1 MYEMPNYLARL
12 MSPQQYQSYLP
23 TTQSNALV
31 SQTGPMAARYGA
43 LPSYQRFASN
53 MSPEDEEAL
62 FQEMRAYQTRRNN
75 PGSPTSFIYG
85 SVPRGAGYAADRGR
99 DPTPYNYDLFSQ
111 ALPGRAFAPTTAT
124 PTTAATAT
132 DGMLGG
138 VGRLAR
144 YQAFLNP
151 RPNANPNNR

>member
-1 MYEMPNYLARL
+1 MYDMPNYLAR
-12 MSPQQYQSYLP
+12 MMTPQQYQSYAP
-23 TTQSNALV
+23 TTQSNAFAAA
-31 SQTGPMAARYGA
+31 PMAGA
-43 LPSYQRFASN
+43 NYQRFASN

-62 FQEMRAYQTRRNN
+62 FREMRAYQMRRNN
-75 PGSPTSFIYG
+75 PGSPTGFIYG
-85 SVPRGAGYAADRGR
+85 NVPRGPGYAAGRGR
-99 DPTPYNYDLFSQ
+99 DPMPMNFDLFSQ
-111 ALPGRAFAPTTAT
+111 ALPGRATMTAPAG
-124 PTTAATAT
+124 

>member
-1 MYEMPNYLARL
+1 MYEMPNYLAHL
-12 MSPQQYQSYLP
+12 MSPQQYQTYVP
-23 TTQSNALV
+23 TTQSNAFA
-31 SQTGPMAARYGA
+31 SADRYSS

-53 MSPEDEEAL
+53 MTPEDEEAL
-62 FQEMRAYQTRRNN
+62 FREMRAYQTRRNN

-85 SVPRGAGYAADRGR
+85 SVPRGPGYAAGRGR
-99 DPTPYNYDLFSQ
+99 EPMPMNFDLFSQ
-111 ALPGRAFAPTTAT
+111 ALPGRTFATAT

>member
-12 MSPQQYQSYLP
+12 MSPQQYQSYAP
-23 TTQSNALV
+23 TTQSNAFA
-31 SQTGPMAARYGA
+31 SQGPMAGRAN
-43 LPSYQRFASN
+43 YQRFSSN

-62 FQEMRAYQTRRNN
+62 FQEMRAYQMRRNN
-75 PGSPTSFIYG
+75 PGSPTQFIYG
-85 SVPRGAGYAADRGR
+85 NVPRGPGYATDRGR

-111 ALPGRAFAPTTAT
+111 ALPGRDNT
-124 PTTAATAT
+124 PTSMTAPAG

-151 RPNANPNNR
+151 RPSMSQRS

>member
-1 MYEMPNYLARL
+1 
-12 MSPQQYQSYLP
+12 
-23 TTQSNALV
+23 
-31 SQTGPMAARYGA
+31 
-43 LPSYQRFASN
+43 

-62 FQEMRAYQTRRNN
+62 FRELRAYQMRRNN
-75 PGSPTSFIYG
+75 PGGPMQFIYG
-85 SVPRGAGYAADRGR
+85 NVPRGPGYSTGDRGR
-99 DPTPYNYDLFSQ
+99 DPMPMNYDLFNQ
-111 ALPGRAFAPTTAT
+111 ALPGRAPTTP
-124 PTTAATAT
+124 PTMTAPAG

>member
-1 MYEMPNYLARL
+1 
-12 MSPQQYQSYLP
+12 
-23 TTQSNALV
+23 
-31 SQTGPMAARYGA
+31 
-43 LPSYQRFASN
+43 
-53 MSPEDEEAL
+53 MSPEDEMAL

-75 PGSPTSFIYG
+75 PGSLTSFIYG
-85 SVPRGAGYAADRGR
+85 SVPRGPGYAADRGR

-111 ALPGRAFAPTTAT
+111 ALPRRDATMSTTSST
-124 PTTAATAT
+124 PPG

-151 RPNANPNNR
+151 RSNANPNNR